1 MFVVYCPTCDR
12 RSVIGVDSVDYV
24 DNLTPGMISVS
35 GRCPDGHY
43 AVVLTGKSFVTH
55 ENAPCIREVRQVLKR
70 RRLRTRLGAWFAR
83 QRELHERLYR
93 Y

>member
-12 RSVIGVDSVDYV
+12 RSVIGVGAIDSV

-35 GRCPDGHY
+35 GRCPEGHY
-43 AVVLTGKSFVTH
+43 AVLLTGKSFTPH
-55 ENAPCIREVRQVLKR
+55 ERAECVREIRQVLNR
-70 RRLRTRLGAWFAR
+70 RRRRTRLGAWFAR
-83 QRELHERLYR
+83 QRELHDRLFR